1 MDTASPLGREEE
13 GDPARSMRGWVPP
26 GIGGQEL
33 RGGRGKQLGEGR
45 RAVRL
50 LKTTRGHPDVA
61 EQRKATDELSDGKG
75 SRALPTPMCP
85 LQTRAAILSVNR

>member
-1 MDTASPLGREEE
+1 MGALRLDTASPLGREEE
-13 GDPARSMRGWVPP
+13 GDPAISMRGWVPP

-50 LKTTRGHPDVA
+50 LKTIRGHPDVA

-75 SRALPTPMCP
+75 RRALPQPNMP
-85 LQTRAAILSVNR
+85 PAN